1 MLKLKKTKELYMHS
15 FLEPIKIATIIFPIV
30 AFMITVPFL
39 IYQYRKKGYASF
51 YYSFLIFLFIYYLM
65 NAYFLVIL
73 PLPPIYEVNTTYTEM
88 MQLVPFQFIFDIAR
102 ESSLNLIQPNTYLKA
117 LKEPVVTQVL
127 YNIVMV
133 IPFGVFMRYLFKKD
147 LKQTLIYSLLL
158 SLFFEISQL
167 SGLFFI
173 YSGPYRLFD
182 VDDLILNTL
191 GGVLG
196 YAITPYL
203 AYFAPSIDKLD
214 SKLSDKAKRVSLTKR
229 IIYLLIDVFIINFIS
244 SILSLITSINLDALI
259 FILYFTILPLIYDG
273 YTIGSKFLSI
283 QLTTPNQSLTIS
295 NTLTRSLM
303 VYFLVLNSGNVI
315 NFLTEII
322 LDVTTEES
330 LIFLVFYI
338 IIIGIWLLFNFIYYL
353 FVLIKKPNRLYFDH
367 FSNTYLKSTYM
378 KKDSH

>member
-1 MLKLKKTKELYMHS
+1 MLKLRSKKERNMHS

-30 AFMITVPFL
+30 AFMITIPIL

-88 MQLVPFQFIFDIAR
+88 MQLVPFQFILDIAR

-117 LKEPVVTQVL
+117 LKEPVFTQVL

-133 IPFGVFMRYLFKKD
+133 IPFGIFMRYLFKKD
-147 LKQTLIYSLLL
+147 LKQTFFYSLLL
-158 SLFFEISQL
+158 SLFFELSQL

-182 VDDLILNTL
+182 VDDLILNTF
-191 GGVLG
+191 GGILG
-196 YAITPYL
+196 YAVTPYL
-203 AYFAPSIDKLD
+203 TYFIPSIDKVD

-229 IIYLLIDVFIINFIS
+229 IIYLLIDILIINLIT
-244 SILSLITSINLDALI
+244 SILSLITSLNLDALI
-259 FILYFTILPLIYDG
+259 FILYFTILPIINDG

-283 QLTTPNQSLTIS
+283 QLNAQNEGLTIL

-303 VYFLVLNSGNVI
+303 IYFLVINSGNVI
-315 NFLTEII
+315 NFLSDII

-338 IIIGIWLLFNFIYYL
+338 IIIGVWLLFNFVYYL
-353 FVLIKKPNRLYFDH
+353 FVIINKPNTLYYDR
-367 FSNTYLKSTYM
+367 FSKTYLKSTYK
-378 KKDSH
+378 KKDSN

>member
-1 MLKLKKTKELYMHS
+1 MLKLRSKKERNMHS

-30 AFMITVPFL
+30 AFMITIPIL

-88 MQLVPFQFIFDIAR
+88 MQLVPFQFILDIAR

-117 LKEPVVTQVL
+117 LKEPVFTQVL
-127 YNIVMV
+127 YNIVMI
-133 IPFGVFMRYLFKKD
+133 IPFGIFMRYLFKKD
-147 LKQTLIYSLLL
+147 LKQTFFYSLLL
-158 SLFFEISQL
+158 SLFFELSQL

-182 VDDLILNTL
+182 VDDLILNTF
-191 GGVLG
+191 GGILG
-196 YAITPYL
+196 YAVTPYL
-203 AYFAPSIDKLD
+203 TYFIPRIDKVD

-229 IIYLLIDVFIINFIS
+229 IIYLLIDILIINFIT
-244 SILSLITSINLDALI
+244 SILSLITSLNLDALI
-259 FILYFTILPLIYDG
+259 FILYFTILPIINDG

-283 QLTTPNQSLTIS
+283 QLNAQNEALTIL

-303 VYFLVLNSGNVI
+303 IYFLVINSGNVI
-315 NFLTEII
+315 NFLSDII

-338 IIIGIWLLFNFIYYL
+338 IIIGVWLLFNFVYYL
-353 FVLIKKPNRLYFDH
+353 FVIINKPNTLYYDR
-367 FSNTYLKSTYM
+367 FSKTYLKSTYK
-378 KKDSH
+378 KKDSN

>member
-1 MLKLKKTKELYMHS
+1 MHS

-30 AFMITVPFL
+30 AFMITIPIL

-88 MQLVPFQFIFDIAR
+88 MQLVPFQFILDIAR

-117 LKEPVVTQVL
+117 LKEPVFTQVL

-133 IPFGVFMRYLFKKD
+133 IPFGIFIRYLFKKN
-147 LKQTLIYSLLL
+147 LKQTFFYSLLL
-158 SLFFEISQL
+158 SLFFELSQL

-182 VDDLILNTL
+182 VDDLILNTF
-191 GGVLG
+191 GGILG
-196 YAITPYL
+196 YAVTPYL
-203 AYFAPSIDKLD
+203 TYFIPSIDKVD

-229 IIYLLIDVFIINFIS
+229 IIYLLIDILIINFIT
-244 SILSLITSINLDALI
+244 SILSLITSLNFDALI
-259 FILYFTILPLIYDG
+259 FILYFTILPIINDG

-283 QLTTPNQSLTIS
+283 QLNAQNEALTIL

-303 VYFLVLNSGNVI
+303 IYFLVINSGNVI
-315 NFLTEII
+315 NFLSDII

-338 IIIGIWLLFNFIYYL
+338 IIIGVWLLFNFVYYL
-353 FVLIKKPNRLYFDH
+353 FVIINKPNTLYYDR
-367 FSNTYLKSTYM
+367 FSKTYLKSTYK
-378 KKDSH
+378 KKDSN

>member
-1 MLKLKKTKELYMHS
+1 MLKLRSKKERNMHS

-30 AFMITVPFL
+30 AFMITIPIL

-88 MQLVPFQFIFDIAR
+88 MQLVPFQFILDIAR

-117 LKEPVVTQVL
+117 LKEPVFTQVL

-133 IPFGVFMRYLFKKD
+133 IPFGIFMRYLFKKD
-147 LKQTLIYSLLL
+147 LKQTFFYSLLL
-158 SLFFEISQL
+158 SLFFELSQL

-182 VDDLILNTL
+182 VDDLILNTF
-191 GGVLG
+191 GGILG
-196 YAITPYL
+196 YAVTPYL
-203 AYFAPSIDKLD
+203 TYFIPSIDKVD

-229 IIYLLIDVFIINFIS
+229 IIYLLIDILIINFIT
-244 SILSLITSINLDALI
+244 SILSLITSLNLDALI
-259 FILYFTILPLIYDG
+259 FILYFTILPIINDG

-283 QLTTPNQSLTIS
+283 QLNAQNEALTIL

-303 VYFLVLNSGNVI
+303 IYFLVINSGNVI
-315 NFLTEII
+315 NFLSDII

-338 IIIGIWLLFNFIYYL
+338 IIIGVWLLFNFVYYL
-353 FVLIKKPNRLYFDH
+353 FVIINKPNTLYYDR
-367 FSNTYLKSTYM
+367 FSKTYLKSTYK
-378 KKDSH
+378 KKDSN

>member
-1 MLKLKKTKELYMHS
+1 MHS

-30 AFMITVPFL
+30 AFMITVPIL

-51 YYSFLIFLFIYYLM
+51 YYSFLIFIFIYYLM

-88 MQLVPFQFIFDIAR
+88 MQLVPFQFILDIAR
-102 ESSLNLIQPNTYLKA
+102 ESSLNLIQPNTYLRA

-147 LKQTLIYSLLL
+147 LKQTLFCSLLL
-158 SLFFEISQL
+158 SLFFELSQL

-203 AYFAPSIDKLD
+203 AYFVPNIDKIEE
-214 SKLSDKAKRVSLTKR
+214 KLSDKANRVSLTKR
-229 IIYLLIDVFIINFIS
+229 VIYLLIDLLIINFIN
-244 SILSLITSINLDALI
+244 SILGLITSINLDALI
-259 FILYFTILPLIYDG
+259 FILYFTILPLINDG

-283 QLTTPNQSLTIS
+283 QLNAQNQALTIS

-303 VYFLVLNSGNVI
+303 IYFLVLNSGNII
-315 NFLTEII
+315 NFLSEII

-338 IIIGIWLLFNFIYYL
+338 IIIGVWLLFNFVYYL
-353 FVLIKKPNRLYFDH
+353 FVIIKKPNTLYYDR
-367 FSNTYLKSTYM
+367 FSKTYLKSTYM
-378 KKDSH
+378 KKDSN

>member
-1 MLKLKKTKELYMHS
+1 MLKLRSKKERNMHS

-30 AFMITVPFL
+30 AFMITIPIL

-88 MQLVPFQFIFDIAR
+88 MQLVPFQFILDIAR

-117 LKEPVVTQVL
+117 LKEPVFTQVL

-133 IPFGVFMRYLFKKD
+133 IPFGIFMRYLFKKD
-147 LKQTLIYSLLL
+147 LKQTFFYSLLL
-158 SLFFEISQL
+158 SLFFELSQL

-182 VDDLILNTL
+182 VDDLILNTF
-191 GGVLG
+191 GGILG
-196 YAITPYL
+196 YVVTPYL
-203 AYFAPSIDKLD
+203 TYFIPSIDKVD

-229 IIYLLIDVFIINFIS
+229 IIYLLIDILIINFIT
-244 SILSLITSINLDALI
+244 SILSLITSLNLDALI
-259 FILYFTILPLIYDG
+259 FILYFTILPIINDG

-283 QLTTPNQSLTIS
+283 QLNAQNEALTIL

-303 VYFLVLNSGNVI
+303 IYFLVINSGNVI
-315 NFLTEII
+315 NFLSDII

-338 IIIGIWLLFNFIYYL
+338 IIIGVWLLFNFIYYL
-353 FVLIKKPNRLYFDH
+353 FVIINKPNTLYYDR
-367 FSNTYLKSTYM
+367 FSKTYLKSTYK
-378 KKDSH
+378 KKDSN